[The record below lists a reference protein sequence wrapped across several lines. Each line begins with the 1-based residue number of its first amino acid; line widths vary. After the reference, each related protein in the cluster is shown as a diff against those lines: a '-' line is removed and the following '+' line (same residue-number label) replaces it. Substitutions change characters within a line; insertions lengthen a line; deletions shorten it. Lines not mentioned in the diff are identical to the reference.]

1 MKTELKRI
9 GVVSTMIAVGL
20 LMGWQPLFAHHGS
33 NNYDTSRTVSL
44 KGTVTQFVWAN
55 PHSQLYFDAKDDKG
69 NVVHWGAEMQ
79 HPRAL
84 AGEGFTKDIMKPGD
98 PIEISGAP
106 ARSGAP
112 RMFMHQIIL
121 ADGKKLPLRPDDNE
135 FQ

>member
-1 MKTELKRI
+1 M
-9 GVVSTMIAVGL
+9 VAVGL

-55 PHSQLYFDAKDDKG
+55 PHSQLYFDAKDEKG
-69 NVVHWGAEMQ
+69 NVEHWGAEMQ

-84 AGEGFTKDIMKPGD
+84 ATAGFTKDIMKPGD
-98 PIEISGAP
+98 SITIAGAP

-121 ADGKKLPLRPDDNE
+121 SDGKKLPVRADENE
-135 FQ
+135 YQ